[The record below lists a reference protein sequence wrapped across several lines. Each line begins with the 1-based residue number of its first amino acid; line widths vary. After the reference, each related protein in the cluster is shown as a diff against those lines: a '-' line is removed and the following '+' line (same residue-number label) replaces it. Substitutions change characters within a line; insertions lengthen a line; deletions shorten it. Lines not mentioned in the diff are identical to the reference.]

1 MAKAQTHLRKRLA
14 PWPWD
19 ILQTQWTEYSQ
30 TRPEGV
36 LLVLSSFVSTKK
48 CFPATLY
55 WIKWRRRN
63 AKTISIVASLITY
76 KVLLAFEEG
85 RQLNSVKRYSNCL
98 VNQFIVQFA
107 SRIWKTQVSAASMF
121 KFLWKEA
128 KHVTQPHLCNSCWNM
143 FDNCWSC
150 LTIGVWRQG
159 ARLFKSKKPLES
171 ISTCLGRRVGGG

>member
-36 LLVLSSFVSTKK
+36 LIVLLSTLVSTKKLLVLSFFVSTKK
-48 CFPATLY
+48 CFPSTLY
-55 WIKWRRRN
+55 WIKRRRRN

-107 SRIWKTQVSAASMF
+107 ARICKYLSAVLMF
-121 KFLWKEA
+121 KF
-128 KHVTQPHLCNSCWNM
+128 
-143 FDNCWSC
+143 
-150 LTIGVWRQG
+150 I
-159 ARLFKSKKPLES
+159 
-171 ISTCLGRRVGGG
+171 

>member
-1 MAKAQTHLRKRLA
+1 MKKVQTHFRERLRLA
-14 PWPWD
+14 
-19 ILQTQWTEYSQ
+19 ILQIKWEKYSQ

-107 SRIWKTQVSAASMF
+107 ARIWKKQVSAALMF

-143 FDNCWSC
+143 CLWMIMSDNWC
-150 LTIGVWRQG
+150 LKIE
-159 ARLFKSKKPLES
+159 RLLK
-171 ISTCLGRRVGGG
+171 